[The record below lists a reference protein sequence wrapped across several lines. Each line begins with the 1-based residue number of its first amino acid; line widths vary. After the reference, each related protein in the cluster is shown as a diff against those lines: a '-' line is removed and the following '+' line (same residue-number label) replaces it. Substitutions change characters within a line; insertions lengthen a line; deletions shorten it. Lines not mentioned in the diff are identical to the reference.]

1 MFWAVMLCLGSLM
14 LFLDCEKRAGSPAAQ
29 GFSAMMLNVIL
40 LQRCAT
46 AEKVQIA
53 RKTRQEQI
61 VAQTVLDAISFFSR
75 NYITPALTTTI

>member
-1 MFWAVMLCLGSLM
+1 M
-14 LFLDCEKRAGSPAAQ
+14 LFLDCEKRAGGPAAQ
-29 GFSAMMLNVIL
+29 GFLAMMLFVIL

-61 VAQTVLDAISFFSR
+61 VAQTVSDAISFFSR